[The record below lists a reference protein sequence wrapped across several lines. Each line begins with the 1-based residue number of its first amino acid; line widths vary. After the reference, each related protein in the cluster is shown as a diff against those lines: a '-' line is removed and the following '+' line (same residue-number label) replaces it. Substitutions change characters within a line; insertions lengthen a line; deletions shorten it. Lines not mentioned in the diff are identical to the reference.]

1 MTTST
6 YQDQDNQSLSKF
18 NMHKISALLAFL
30 IIALTLPGLGQDTTT
45 TSDQSTE
52 TTPIGQQAEQLTPE
66 EIIVLKQ
73 LTPEEIAQQQKEAEE
88 AVEGLCSACGGGI
101 ALMIGIFVV
110 AIVLNI
116 ALLIWVARDAKSRGM
131 DSSVLWMF
139 LVMGSGIIGL
149 IIYLCSR
156 PQGQLSQCPSCN
168 GKRLTAIAKCP
179 HCQNP

>member
-52 TTPIGQQAEQLTPE
+52 TTPIGQQAE
-66 EIIVLKQ
+66 Q